1 MFGTIKSGMA
11 TSMFEISVVS
21 NNIANAGTNAFRKS
35 SASFSDLY
43 TGASAESVS
52 RLSLGVGSVVEKSR
66 QSAEQGGLM
75 EQDGVLNLALVGNG
89 MFVSKAPDGSNGD
102 NPRSQLL
109 TFTRDGE
116 LSLDK
121 NGLLRTSTN
130 DLVLGYDGVGGTE
143 LRQLRVPFQSLDGS
157 TLTALE
163 IDDSGIINATY
174 GSEEPMMLGQIAV
187 GAFPNGTA
195 LRQLGTGR
203 FQASAEAGELMLGV
217 SGQDGF
223 GQIKTGVLEASNVNL
238 TTELTSMIRAQQ
250 QFSGSSRMLQAYSD
264 MVEKLIR

>member
-1 MFGTIKSGMA
+1 MFDTIKSGMA

-52 RLSLGVGSVVEKSR
+52 RLSLGVGSVVETSR
-66 QSAEQGGLM
+66 QSAEQGGLI

-89 MFVSKAPDGSNGD
+89 MFVSTASDASTGD
-102 NPRSQLL
+102 KPPSELL
-109 TFTRDGE
+109 SFTRDGE
-116 LSLDK
+116 FSLDK
-121 NGLLRTSTN
+121 NGVLRTSTN
-130 DLVLGYDGVGGTE
+130 DLVLGYDGLGGKE
-143 LRQLRVPFQSLDGS
+143 LAQLEVPFQSVNGS
-157 TLTALE
+157 QLTALE
-163 IDDSGIINATY
+163 IGDSGIINATY
-174 GSEEPMMLGQIAV
+174 GSEESKMIGQIAI

-195 LRQLGTGR
+195 LRQLGMGR
-203 FQASAEAGELMLGV
+203 FQASEEAGELMLGV

-223 GQIKTGVLEASNVNL
+223 GNIQTGVLEASNVNL
-238 TTELTSMIRAQQ
+238 TKELTSMIRAQQ

-264 MVEKLIR
+264 MIEKLIR